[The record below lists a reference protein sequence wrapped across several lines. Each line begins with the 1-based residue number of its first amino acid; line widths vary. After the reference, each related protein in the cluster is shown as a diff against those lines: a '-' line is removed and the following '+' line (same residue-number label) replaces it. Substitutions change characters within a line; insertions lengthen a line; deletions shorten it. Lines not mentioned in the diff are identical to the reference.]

1 MSRKKLPY
9 IPTLGEE
16 IANTLSHGVMAC
28 ATLAALPFA
37 AVWAYAHDTEPVL
50 AAVSVSVFVISIF
63 LMFLASTLYHSMNPQ
78 SRHKEVFHILDH
90 IFIYVAI
97 AGSYTPIALS
107 VIGGWQGIVIAVVQW
122 AMVLFGIFYKSLSRR
137 SIPAV
142 SLTIYLV
149 MGWTIVFFLPLFIRH
164 ASTALLWL
172 IALGGV
178 LYTAGPG
185 SMPARDSATT
195 TLCGTCSST
204 WRWPPTSPES
214 SSSSID
220 APGPAAGR
228 APPSAAAPTPRGWP
242 A

>member
-97 AGSYTPIALS
+97 AGSYTPIARS

-178 LYTAGPG
+178 LYTGGAWVY
-185 SMPARDSATT
+185 ARKGFRYHHLVWHLLINLAV
-195 TLCGTCSST
+195 
-204 WRWPPTSPES
+204 
-214 SSSSID
+214 
-220 APGPAAGR
+220 AAHFTGIVFFLY
-228 APPSAAAPTPRGWP
+228 
-242 A
+242 

>member
-78 SRHKEVFHILDH
+78 SRHKEVLHILDH

-178 LYTAGPG
+178 LYTGGAWVY
-185 SMPARDSATT
+185 ARKGFRYHHLVWHLLINLAV
-195 TLCGTCSST
+195 
-204 WRWPPTSPES
+204 
-214 SSSSID
+214 
-220 APGPAAGR
+220 AAHFTGIVFFLY
-228 APPSAAAPTPRGWP
+228 
-242 A
+242 